1 MRILRKTAYSC
12 ALLLL
17 CLVEV
22 KAYPL
27 PTVTLGHEQGLHHIK
42 SKQSGN
48 IILPFGQ
55 DDRFQGLLAFE
66 GKQYRLGG
74 RVIQEHSGDQER
86 FSVWGFYIDQIRLS
100 YGHQGKKSWQRSFD
114 YVNSGKKNRFSFSAT
129 YPNYV
134 EDTTIHLSERE
145 VYLGHHYMLPGA
157 KLAYQRHIDLS
168 RNVQLDPEFGVYAH
182 MKHPHNWSQT
192 KGFTGAVLALRA
204 NRLMGDSTL
213 GSTTL
218 QAKYDSNRNWQFS
231 MKLALQIKGKPVGV
245 STATVS
251 DMRYDKA
258 SRKLQAPSIWFGEQG
273 FMALLSMVFI

>member
-17 CLVEV
+17 CLIEV

-86 FSVWGFYIDQIRLS
+86 FSVWGVCAYETPTQLVSNKRV
-100 YGHQGKKSWQRSFD
+100 HR
-114 YVNSGKKNRFSFSAT
+114 RRFSAT
-129 YPNYV
+129 C
-134 EDTTIHLSERE
+134 
-145 VYLGHHYMLPGA
+145 
-157 KLAYQRHIDLS
+157 Q
-168 RNVQLDPEFGVYAH
+168 
-182 MKHPHNWSQT
+182 
-192 KGFTGAVLALRA
+192 
-204 NRLMGDSTL
+204 
-213 GSTTL
+213 
-218 QAKYDSNRNWQFS
+218 
-231 MKLALQIKGKPVGV
+231 
-245 STATVS
+245 
-251 DMRYDKA
+251 
-258 SRKLQAPSIWFGEQG
+258 
-273 FMALLSMVFI
+273 